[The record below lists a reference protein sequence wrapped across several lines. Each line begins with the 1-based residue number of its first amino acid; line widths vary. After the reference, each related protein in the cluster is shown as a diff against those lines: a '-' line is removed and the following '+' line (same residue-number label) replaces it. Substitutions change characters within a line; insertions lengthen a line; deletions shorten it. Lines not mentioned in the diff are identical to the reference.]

1 MKRWKSFNLFVINH
15 LVIYC
20 CVLCNYCLGKK
31 KIYHCSVP
39 AVTAAVDLEKKFRL
53 QPFPGAD
60 GLLLSK

>member
-1 MKRWKSFNLFVINH
+1 
-15 LVIYC
+15 
-20 CVLCNYCLGKK
+20 
-31 KIYHCSVP
+31 VP